1 MSAEKSIRLGD
12 WLLDQGH
19 VTQGQI
25 DLALR
30 EQKRKGKLLGETL
43 IELGFVTQETL
54 SEYLAKK
61 TQTESVDLEG
71 VYLPPELRRV
81 VPEVIARRFVAVPIS
96 RDGDILTVAIADPL
110 NVTAFDVLEQ
120 TTRLRVNL
128 VAAAEGDILQAIA
141 RLYESG
147 QSVEDLVDELLKLGT
162 ERMATTTEQDAP
174 MIRLVDRIIAEAV
187 NGGASD
193 IHVQPEEKILRVRL
207 RRDGILS
214 AGYLVPKEIQ
224 PALIARFKIIGG
236 MDIAESR
243 RPQGGR
249 TNVELAGREIGLRL
263 SCLPTSFGES
273 VVVRILDRSQTLMT
287 LPGLGFEPDVEKSFR
302 SILERPHGVI
312 LVTGPTGSGKTTTL
326 YTALGLINSA
336 ENSVFTLE
344 DPVEYQ
350 LPMIRQTQINEAVG
364 LTFADGLRT
373 LLRQDPDVI
382 LVGETRDM
390 ETARLMI
397 RAALTGH
404 LVFSTLHTNDALGA
418 IPRLVDLGVEPYLLA
433 PTLIG
438 VLGQRL
444 VRQLCSKCR
453 QPVIDPASRLA
464 GLPALAGSSRLSRL
478 LGVHDLPLPSGTGG
492 GNLSPGVATGLP
504 ISLWEPYGCPACRD
518 AGYRG
523 RLAIHEFLEIDP
535 SYYPAIVNGVDI
547 ARLQELARER
557 GFRSMFEDGVNK
569 ALRGQTSLAEILRV
583 TQQ

>member
-1 MSAEKSIRLGD
+1 MAAERTIRLGD
-12 WLLDQGH
+12 WLLDQGF

-30 EQKRKGKLLGETL
+30 EQKRKGRLLGETL

-54 SEYLAKK
+54 SQFLAQK
-61 TQTESVDLEG
+61 TQTESVDLDDL
-71 VYLPPELRRV
+71 VISPELRKLL
-81 VPEVIARRFVAVPIS
+81 PEAVARRFLAVPVS
-96 RDGDILTVAIADPL
+96 RNDDQLTVAIADPL

-147 QSVEDLVDELLKLGT
+147 QSVEELVDELLKLGT
-162 ERMATTTEQDAP
+162 ERLASTTEQDAP
-174 MIRLVDRIIAEAV
+174 MIRLVDRVIAEAV
-187 NGGASD
+187 ITGASD
-193 IHVQPEEKILRVRL
+193 VHVQPEEKILRIRM
-207 RRDGILS
+207 RRDGVLS
-214 AGYLVPKEIQ
+214 PGYLVPKEIQ

-249 TNVELAGREIGLRL
+249 SNVVAAAREVGLRF
-263 SCLPTSFGES
+263 SSLPTSFGES
-273 VVVRILDRSQTLMT
+273 VVVRILDRGNAAPSLK
-287 LPGLGFEPDVEKSFR
+287 GLGFEPEIEGSFR
-302 SILERPHGVI
+302 QVLDRPHGVI

-364 LTFADGLRT
+364 LTFAEGLRT

-382 LVGETRDM
+382 LVGETRDT
-390 ETARLMI
+390 ETAQLMV

-404 LVFSTLHTNDALGA
+404 LVFSTLHTNDAIGA

-444 VRQLCSKCR
+444 VRQLCPKCR
-453 QPVIDPASRLA
+453 NLVPDAGARLA
-464 GLPALAGSSRLSRL
+464 NLSIRPPS
-478 LGVHDLPLPSGTGG
+478 DLP
-492 GNLSPGVATGLP
+492 V
-504 ISLWEPYGCPACRD
+504 SLWEPQGCPDCREV
-518 AGYRG
+518 GYRG
-523 RLAIHEFLEIDP
+523 RVGIHEFLELDP
-535 SYYPAIVNGVDI
+535 AYHPAIAGGVDMS
-547 ARLQELARER
+547 RLHQLARER
-557 GFRSMFEDGVNK
+557 GFRTMFEDGLIK
-569 ALRGQTSLAEILRV
+569 ALRGVTSLTEILRV